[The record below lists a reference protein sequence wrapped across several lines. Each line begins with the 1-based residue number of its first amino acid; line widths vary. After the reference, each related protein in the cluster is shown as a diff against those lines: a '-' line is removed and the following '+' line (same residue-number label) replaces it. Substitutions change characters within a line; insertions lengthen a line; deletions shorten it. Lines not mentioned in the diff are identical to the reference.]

1 MKIAKYVLLLIS
13 MAIFALLPAG
23 CAKRQE
29 EMSEYNIYYMNP
41 DKTKTIAVD
50 YEPQAEETEELI
62 AEYLEKLFQETDNPD
77 YQKPVPEQVRLDD
90 WKLEDGQL
98 HLYFNSAY
106 LEMDNIEEVL
116 CRAAIVRTLI
126 QPEGVDCISFYVGDA
141 PLVDDKGTPVGL
153 MTEESFI
160 ENPGEQIN
168 TIQTANITLYF
179 SNLEGTALL
188 QEIQEDIHY
197 SSNISL
203 EKLVVEQLLKGPQ
216 ENTGRAVIPDGTK
229 LVNVSVVDGVCFVN
243 LDEGFLNQ
251 NYEIAEPVVI
261 YAIVN
266 SLTELTN
273 VNKVQISVNGDSNRV
288 YREKYDLRTM
298 YERNLDYM
306 DESFKSRKEQPE
318 KGDR

>member
-1 MKIAKYVLLLIS
+1 MKIARHMLLLVSIAA
-13 MAIFALLPAG
+13 AILLSAG
-23 CAKRQE
+23 CGRDKKDI
-29 EMSEYNIYYMNP
+29 SEYNIYYINT
-41 DKTKTIAVD
+41 DKTKTVAVG
-50 YEPQAEETEELI
+50 YEPKAQGTKELI
-62 AEYLEKLFQETDNPD
+62 EEYLEALFQETDDPD
-77 YQKPVPEQVRLDD
+77 YHKPIPGQVRLDS
-90 WKLEDGQL
+90 WKLEEGQL
-98 HLYFNSAY
+98 YLYFNSAY
-106 LEMDNIEEVL
+106 LEMDNITEVL

-126 QPEGVDCISFYVGDA
+126 QTEGVDCISFYVGDA
-141 PLVDDKGTPVGL
+141 PLVDSEGTPIGL

-179 SNLEGTALL
+179 ANDRGEGLL
-188 QEIQEDIHY
+188 QEMQEVHY

-216 ENTGRAVIPDGTK
+216 GEKGRAVIPEGTK
-229 LVNVSVVDGVCFVN
+229 LVNVSVVNGVCFVN

-266 SLTELTN
+266 SLTELTS

-288 YREKYDLRTM
+288 YREKMDLSVMYD
-298 YERNLDYM
+298 RNLDYI
-306 DESFKSRKEQPE
+306 DDGTGGSR
-318 KGDR
+318 